1 MAEKAR
7 YTEQKAHGLKIDA
20 KLTDRQISARL
31 KKSMYWV
38 KKTLGHPLGRK
49 VKGTRRTQRQVPFGK
64 ITMTTRAKIAECIS
78 NFTTPIRIPELSMR
92 LLTNY
97 QVRISMS

>member
-38 KKTLGHPLGRK
+38 KKTLGHPFGRK
-49 VKGTRRTQRQVPFGK
+49 MKGARRT
-64 ITMTTRAKIAECIS
+64 
-78 NFTTPIRIPELSMR
+78 
-92 LLTNY
+92 
-97 QVRISMS
+97 